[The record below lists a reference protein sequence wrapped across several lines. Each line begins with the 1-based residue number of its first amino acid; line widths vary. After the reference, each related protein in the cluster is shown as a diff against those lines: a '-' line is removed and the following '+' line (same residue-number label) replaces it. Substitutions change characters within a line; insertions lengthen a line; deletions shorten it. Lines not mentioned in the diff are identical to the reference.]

1 MNSKSTLSY
10 FRSSI
15 IFALIALPVGFWIG
29 GWMGMYSM
37 SILAILEVSLSVD
50 NAVVNAKILSA
61 WDQKWRARFIL
72 WGMLIA
78 VFGMRLIFPI
88 LIVSVTTHLS
98 PLSVLHIAAYEPD
111 KYAASLQAVHHE
123 VLAFGGAF
131 LMMVALNFFL
141 NQHKDE
147 HWLSWF
153 EKPMT
158 KLGQIEAIEM
168 ALVLI
173 ALYIISKQLDT
184 ENQINVMTSGIFGLI
199 TYITVK
205 GFASLMS
212 SGEENTDA
220 GNHIIKQGIGGFIYL
235 EVLDASFSFD
245 GVIGAFALSNNIF
258 IIMLGLG
265 IGAFAVRSIT
275 IMLVDKGT
283 MSTYRYL
290 EHGAFWAI
298 FALAL
303 IMILGLI
310 YEIPEWFTGLLGAF
324 MIVLALLSSI
334 KANKRDIDGK
344 SYAY

>member
-1 MNSKSTLSY
+1 MNSKSTMSY

-15 IFALIALPVGFWIG
+15 IFALIALPIGYWIG
-29 GWMGMYSM
+29 GFIGMYSM

-50 NAVVNAKILSA
+50 NAVVNAKILSS

-72 WGMLIA
+72 WGMVIA

-88 LIVSVTTHLS
+88 MIVSVTTDLS
-98 PLSVLHIAAYEPD
+98 PLAVLNMAANEPD
-111 KYAASLQAVHHE
+111 KYASSLQAVHHE

-131 LMMVALNFFL
+131 LMMVALSFFL
-141 NQHKDE
+141 NQHKDD

-158 KLGQIEAIEM
+158 KLGQIEAIQM

-173 ALYIISKQLDT
+173 VLYVISNQLEMEKQVKVL
-184 ENQINVMTSGIFGLI
+184 ISGIFGLI
-199 TYITVK
+199 TYIAVK

-212 SGEENTDA
+212 SGEESSDA
-220 GNHIIKQGIGGFIYL
+220 GEHLIKQGIGGFIYL

-303 IMILGLI
+303 IMLLGLI

-324 MIVLALLSSI
+324 MIVLALISSI
-334 KANKRDIDGK
+334 RANKKDVDGK
-344 SYAY
+344 TFAY

>member
-1 MNSKSTLSY
+1 MSSKSTMSY

-15 IFALIALPVGFWIG
+15 IFALFALPIGYWIG
-29 GWMGMYSM
+29 GLIGMYSM

-50 NAVVNAKILSA
+50 NAVVNAKILSS

-88 LIVSVTTHLS
+88 MIVSVTTDLS
-98 PLSVLHIAAYEPD
+98 PLAVLSMAANEPD
-111 KYAASLQAVHHE
+111 KYAASLEAVHHE

-131 LMMVALNFFL
+131 LMMVALSFFL

-158 KLGQIEAIEM
+158 RLGQIEAIEM

-173 ALYIISKQLDT
+173 TLYFISNQLDM
-184 ENQINVMTSGIFGLI
+184 EKQIKVIISGIFGLI
-199 TYITVK
+199 TYIAVK

-212 SGEENTDA
+212 SGEESADV
-220 GNHIIKQGIGGFIYL
+220 GEHLIKQGIGGFIYL

-303 IMILGLI
+303 IMLIGLI

-324 MIVLALLSSI
+324 MIVLALISSI
-334 KANKRDIDGK
+334 QANKKDVDGK

>member
-1 MNSKSTLSY
+1 MSKKSILSY
-10 FRSSI
+10 FQSSLL
-15 IFALIALPVGFWIG
+15 FALMALPIGYWIG
-29 GWMGMYSM
+29 GFMGMYSM
-37 SILAILEVSLSVD
+37 AILAILEVSLSVD
-50 NAVVNAKILSA
+50 NAVVNAKILSS
-61 WDQKWRARFIL
+61 WDHKWRQRFIL
-72 WGMLIA
+72 WGMIIA
-78 VFGMRLIFPI
+78 VFGMRLVFPI
-88 LIVSVTTHLS
+88 LIVSVTTALS
-98 PLSVLHIAAYEPD
+98 PVDVLSMAASHPD
-111 KYAASLQAVHHE
+111 QYAAALQAVHHE

-131 LMMVALNFFL
+131 LMMVALSFFL

-168 ALVLI
+168 ALVLVT
-173 ALYIISKQLDT
+173 LYLISNQMEIEQQLA
-184 ENQINVMTSGIFGLI
+184 VLKAGIFGLI
-199 TYITVK
+199 TYIAVK

-212 SGEENTDA
+212 SGEEGDDA
-220 GNHIIKQGIGGFIYL
+220 GEHIIKQGIGGFIYL

-298 FALAL
+298 FALAFIML
-303 IMILGLI
+303 IGLLI
-310 YEIPEWFTGLLGAF
+310 EIPEWFTGLLGAF

-334 KANKRDIDGK
+334 KANKKDVDGK
-344 SYAY
+344 SFAY